1 MIVNSINNS
10 IILAK
15 TTKESLI
22 TKCERKKKI
31 LKEDSKMFQKLW
43 LFMFSYKTITL
54 NFTLLAKN
62 QLAKHHRVNR
72 NS

>member
-22 TKCERKKKI
+22 TKCGRKEI

-62 QLAKHHRVNR
+62 QLAKHPCVNR